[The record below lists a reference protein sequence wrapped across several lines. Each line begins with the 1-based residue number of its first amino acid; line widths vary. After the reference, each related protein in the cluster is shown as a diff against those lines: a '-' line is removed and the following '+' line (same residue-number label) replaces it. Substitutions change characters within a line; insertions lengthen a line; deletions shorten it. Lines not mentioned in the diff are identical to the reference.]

1 MSKKRET
8 GSKDTQNP
16 HETAKD
22 ALVTLV
28 LAIRRDLLAQGA
40 NPITHWAL
48 LESRL
53 KIASRTAT
61 RADLFYSALLKLLA
75 IPSASSSVCSAY
87 NRFKA
92 ALEVEEVEKDFLN
105 GLHQR
110 VPAVIAEARFASESK
125 RAEAAALRKETE
137 DFHNTHGTHG
147 EEEQS

>member
-92 ALEVEEVEKDFLN
+92 ALEVEKDFLN